1 MACSASSGVAISTN
15 PKPRD
20 RPVSRSV
27 TTLADST
34 LPTAAK
40 ASRRRSLD
48 VEKDKPPTKSFTAM
62 EGLLLTAQD
71 YRSIHCGHDSG
82 NRILPEVRPGRLTHR
97 AAWLRRPVPRP
108 LPRRSGRS
116 DPRRAADHHRR
127 GPLTSAGSPV
137 VDRAARV
144 LRRSARGRRRPLL
157 GRAPLGGAGHRLAS
171 RPLGTEP
178 GSRGAAQGRVP
189 EPWRQDRLHG
199 ATRDGPESRGLPDG
213 GDRPRSLLE
222 VPGGRCRSRSRKCSV
237 RVLPRLPLCGPGR
250 TGVRRR
256 APRGALGGPRRPRH
270 RRGVGHA
277 RGAAPRPAAL
287 IGPNAIVG
295 VEMTVIAVERKPWHA
310 SFRLLERDDRV
321 FAVLLA
327 VVMVGGLVALGFFPL
342 ARRYR
347 DIDLYWLVFCFAAYK
362 VGIFAL
368 VTVNPRA
375 TRAYFIGALAID
387 LLLVF
392 VLLCLTG
399 AGDSVYYLLFFPL
412 VAVNAY
418 YLGPWVGLG
427 AAVVAGGLYAWSAA
441 LAGLPAV
448 TLGLVADRERRA
460 RGEIERLNDEVTG
473 TLSRL
478 QTAQQD
484 LVVAERMATVGR
496 LSLRIAHEVR
506 NPITAIEL
514 NAEMLEDIV
523 RERTD
528 PDMKEAAGLVSA
540 IREQV
545 TALDA
550 LTEEYLAF
558 ARFPRPHFEE
568 ESINHLVQELADFV
582 RPVAT
587 RQGLTLRVE
596 VDPNVPMMEIDR
608 GLLRQAVWNLVKNGL
623 EALSSGGELTIASRF
638 DGERVEI
645 AVSDT
650 GGGISEDIVPRL
662 FEQFFTT
669 KPQGTGLGLSI
680 TRQIAEEHGGEVSW
694 TNRAPLGATF
704 TIRLPIKRVTDG

>member
-1 MACSASSGVAISTN
+1 MSAMVA
-15 PKPRD
+15 
-20 RPVSRSV
+20 
-27 TTLADST
+27 
-34 LPTAAK
+34 
-40 ASRRRSLD
+40 
-48 VEKDKPPTKSFTAM
+48 
-62 EGLLLTAQD
+62 
-71 YRSIHCGHDSG
+71 
-82 NRILPEVRPGRLTHR
+82 
-97 AAWLRRPVPRP
+97 
-108 LPRRSGRS
+108 
-116 DPRRAADHHRR
+116 
-127 GPLTSAGSPV
+127 
-137 VDRAARV
+137 
-144 LRRSARGRRRPLL
+144 
-157 GRAPLGGAGHRLAS
+157 
-171 RPLGTEP
+171 
-178 GSRGAAQGRVP
+178 
-189 EPWRQDRLHG
+189 
-199 ATRDGPESRGLPDG
+199 
-213 GDRPRSLLE
+213 
-222 VPGGRCRSRSRKCSV
+222 
-237 RVLPRLPLCGPGR
+237 
-250 TGVRRR
+250 
-256 APRGALGGPRRPRH
+256 
-270 RRGVGHA
+270 
-277 RGAAPRPAAL
+277 
-287 IGPNAIVG
+287 
-295 VEMTVIAVERKPWHA
+295 ERKPWHA
-310 SFRLLERDDRV
+310 SFRLLERDERV

-327 VVMVGGLVALGFFPL
+327 VVMVGGLAALGFFPL
-342 ARRYR
+342 RPRYR
-347 DIDLYWLVFCFAAYK
+347 DLDLYWLVFCFAAYK

-399 AGDSVYYLLFFPL
+399 AGDSVFYLLFFPL

-418 YLGPWVGLG
+418 YFGPWVGLG
-427 AAVVAGGLYAWSAA
+427 ASVVAGGLYAWSTVLVPPWVGWTPHLILAA

-460 RGEIERLNDEVTG
+460 RGEVERLNDELTG

-478 QTAQQD
+478 QTAQQE

-523 RERTD
+523 RERND
-528 PDMKEAAGLVSA
+528 GERNDGDMKEAAGLVSA
-540 IREQV
+540 IRDQV
-545 TALDA
+545 TTLDA

-596 VDPNVPMMEIDR
+596 VDPSVPLMEIDR
-608 GLLRQAVWNLVKNGL
+608 GLLRQAVLNLVKNGL
-623 EALSSGGELTIASRF
+623 ETLSSGGELTIGSRF
-638 DGERVEI
+638 DGAAVEI
-645 AVSDT
+645 SVSDT
-650 GGGISEDIVPRL
+650 GGGIPDDVGPRL

-680 TRQIAEEHGGEVSW
+680 TRQIAEEHGGEIHW

-704 TIRLPIKRVTDG
+704 TIRLPLKRVKDG